1 MTALHF
7 YYREGCHLCDD
18 MLMELER
25 LQAEWGFELIKV
37 DIDRNPNSREKYQ
50 IRIPILEDDQGRCL
64 SEYFLDQETLL
75 RYLQGA

>member
-25 LQAEWGFELIKV
+25 LQAEWGFELIEV
-37 DIDRNPNSREKYQ
+37 DIDRNPAIREKYQ
-50 IRIPILEDDQGRCL
+50 TRIPILEDHQGRCL
-64 SEYFLDQETLL
+64 SEYFLDQVTLL